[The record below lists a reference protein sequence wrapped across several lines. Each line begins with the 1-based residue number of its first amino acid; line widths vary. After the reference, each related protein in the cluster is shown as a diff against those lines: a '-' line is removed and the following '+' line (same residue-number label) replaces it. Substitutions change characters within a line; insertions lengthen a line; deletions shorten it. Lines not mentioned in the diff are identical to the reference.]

1 MLPLIEARDIAVSFG
16 HIRALDGANLAIYR
30 GETLGLVGDNGAGK
44 TTMVRVLGGELVP
57 DRGHL
62 SFEGEAV
69 LFHSVRDAHELGVHI
84 VYQDLAL
91 APDLTAAENL
101 VLGHEPLLKG
111 FAGRL
116 GFLDRTVAAKETQHR
131 LQRLQISLPNID
143 EKVRNL
149 SGGQRQSLAVARG
162 LTYGHVCMLMD
173 EPTAALGAQQ
183 TAMVYRAIAQ
193 AAASGVAVVVVSHDL
208 RQVLEFADR
217 IAIMRHGRVLA
228 VEPAGSLE
236 VREIIDIMMG
246 AVIPAAADVSDDAGS
261 RQVDGNGDVS

>member
-1 MLPLIEARDIAVSFG
+1 MLPLMEARDIAVDFG
-16 HIRALDGANLAIYR
+16 HIRALDGATLGIHR

-44 TTMVRVLGGELVP
+44 TTLVRVLGGELVP
-57 DRGHL
+57 DRGHI
-62 SFEGEAV
+62 SFEGEV
-69 LFHSVRDAHELGVHI
+69 VTFHSVRDAHALGVHI

-116 GFLDRTVAAKETQHR
+116 GFLDRAAAARETQLR
-131 LQRLQISLPNID
+131 LRRLHIQLPNIE

-183 TAMVYRAIAQ
+183 TAMVYSAIAQ

-217 IAIMRHGRVLA
+217 VAIMRHGRVLA
-228 VEPAGSLE
+228 VEPARSLG

-246 AVIPAAADVSDDAGS
+246 AVAPSSVDLPHDSSS
-261 RQVDGNGDVS
+261 RGNDEIRDID